1 MDEMKYKIDDIVLA
15 ESFAGVDV
23 LVQLKERV
31 EVPPHKG
38 TKIMWEGYSGWNA
51 KLVRL
56 CDAKK
61 LQDSGVPIK
70 LGDKTWVYDWQIINK
85 KKEYEKENS
94 R

>member
-1 MDEMKYKIDDIVLA
+1 MKYKIDDIVLV

-31 EVPPHKG
+31 EVPLRKG
-38 TKIMWEGYSGWNA
+38 IKITWEGYSGWNA
-51 KLVRL
+51 ELVRL

-61 LQDSGVPIK
+61 LQDSGVSIK
-70 LGDKTWVYDWQIINK
+70 HGDETWVYDWQIINK
-85 KKEYEKENS
+85 KQEYEKENS